1 MLADFFFLL
10 KQAKVPVTTKEYL
23 TLLEALQ
30 AGVIGVS
37 MEQFYFLGRICL
49 VKDESHFDR
58 YDKAFG
64 DYFRGASR
72 LDGKLAHEIP
82 EEWVQVFSEQL
93 LCTAD
98 QQQIAAR
105 GGWSVVLREL
115 QESVDAERR
124 AGGGKLPFAQ
134 PAEGDEQQAVRRRK
148 ARWSKVGKVWD
159 QRSYRNLDD
168 ALELGTR
175 NIKMALRRLRK
186 FAREGANFEL
196 DLDDTIRATAR
207 NAGYLDLKMVRERH
221 NAMKV
226 LLFLDVGGSMDE
238 YVRIC
243 EELFSAVRSEFKHLV
258 HFYFHNFMY
267 DTVWKDNAR
276 RQNDRFLTND
286 ILRTYGPDYRLII
299 VGDATMSES
308 EITSAE
314 ASVEQQSSEAGAVWL
329 GRLLQHHKHAVWLNP
344 QPERYWDVYPSIG
357 VVKDLMGQRM
367 FPLTIEGLEHAIDAL
382 RK

>member
-1 MLADFFFLL
+1 
-10 KQAKVPVTTKEYL
+10 
-23 TLLEALQ
+23 
-30 AGVIGVS
+30 
-37 MEQFYFLGRICL
+37 
-49 VKDESHFDR
+49 
-58 YDKAFG
+58 
-64 DYFRGASR
+64 
-72 LDGKLAHEIP
+72 
-82 EEWVQVFSEQL
+82 
-93 LCTAD
+93 
-98 QQQIAAR
+98 
-105 GGWSVVLREL
+105 
-115 QESVDAERR
+115 
-124 AGGGKLPFAQ
+124 
-134 PAEGDEQQAVRRRK
+134 
-148 ARWSKVGKVWD
+148 
-159 QRSYRNLDD
+159 
-168 ALELGTR
+168 
-175 NIKMALRRLRK
+175 
-186 FAREGANFEL
+186 
-196 DLDDTIRATAR
+196 
-207 NAGYLDLKMVRERH
+207 
-221 NAMKV
+221 
-226 LLFLDVGGSMDE
+226 MDE